1 MAKQKAQI
9 PTVAASSLTVDVREA
24 ITTTKNTVRT
34 RLPGKKQVFA
44 NSPPVLPN
52 LDDGCEYFEFDVGA
66 AHAGEMDRPRG
77 RRRLVVEVVKRS
89 RQVREIYF
97 TDSHYT
103 SGTFRRVRN

>member
-9 PTVAASSLTVDVREA
+9 PTVAAISLAADIRDA
-24 ITTTKNTVRT
+24 ITTTNNTVRT

-52 LDDGCEYFEFDVGA
+52 LDDGCEYFEFDVGT
-66 AHAGEMDRPRG
+66 AHAGDQAGLRG
-77 RRRLVVEVVKRS
+77 KRRLVVEVVKKS

-97 TDSHYT
+97 TDSHYA